1 MLQMAGKEVQI
12 VRCNLIECLYTAT
25 AVDGSAQIVFSFSSV
40 DASLLDTELAIPE
53 EANAPSCD
61 VNDGVAEAPATTF
74 FDVTNDDQEETMFTR
89 TMDQTRE
96 FIIDRSPN
104 TSTNYPIF
112 ASNKQYAHRPANQSG
127 RDRANAG
134 MYRGAADGS
143 TNSWRPEGIE
153 QTMFASVRN
162 GK

>member
-1 MLQMAGKEVQI
+1 MN
-12 VRCNLIECLYTAT
+12 CTYTAK
-25 AVDGSAQIVFSFSSV
+25 AVDGSGEIEVPFTSV
-40 DASLLDTELAIPE
+40 NASLLDLQPPEPE

-134 MYRGAADGS
+134 IYRGAADGS